1 MMAGIA
7 IGGQGVLAVAVQTRA
22 HGMGRGRIR
31 GGVALRTR
39 DAVCRVAGV
48 VKAHVGR

>member
-1 MMAGIA
+1 MVAGIA
-7 IGGQGVLAVAVQTRA
+7 IGGQVVLAVAVQARA

-39 DAVCRVAGV
+39 YAVCRVAGV
-48 VKAHVGR
+48 VKVHVGG